1 VRANRNAALQSVYRI
16 TQKQNEAL
24 GLLAELVNDY
34 LSPEMTMEEIENAK
48 KRLSSIRA
56 QIAELTAEVAM
67 LSKVVGPLEGYDS

>member
-1 VRANRNAALQSVYRI
+1 VRANRNAALQSVYKI

-24 GLLAELVNDY
+24 SLLAELVNDY
-34 LSPEMTMEEIENAK
+34 LSPEMTKEEIENAR

-56 QIAELTAEVAM
+56 QIAELTAEIAM